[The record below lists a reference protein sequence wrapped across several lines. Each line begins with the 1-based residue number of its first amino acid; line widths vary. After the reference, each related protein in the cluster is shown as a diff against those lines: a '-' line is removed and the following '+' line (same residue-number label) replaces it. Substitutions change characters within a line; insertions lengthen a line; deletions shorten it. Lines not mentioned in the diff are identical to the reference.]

1 MYNIGHGL
9 VRFFYFYFSFSSLS
23 SSMQHMFTEHL
34 LTMFNT
40 VWGAGGQCEWNRLGD
55 ALKELSMES
64 VPASIT
70 CLLHSP
76 SSYLL
81 LPEIKSSLR
90 FKISTCD
97 LCHLSGISAFE
108 FSLTSI
114 LIPSGWMFQNLS
126 HCSLDFVCFPFP
138 YILFASNLDLWPSW
152 ISHANPEIQQ
162 YIHFIRS
169 SLYLKW

>member
-9 VRFFYFYFSFSSLS
+9 VWFFYFYFSFSSLS

-108 FSLTSI
+108 FSSSYFHPNPIWLDVSKPFS
-114 LIPSGWMFQNLS
+114 LLSRLCMFS
-126 HCSLDFVCFPFP
+126 FSL
-138 YILFASNLDLWPSW
+138 
-152 ISHANPEIQQ
+152 
-162 YIHFIRS
+162 HFICKQPWPMTFLDQS
-169 SLYLKW
+169 CQPWDSAIYTFY